1 MMGGG
6 MMGRNDCDE
15 PIVLATVN
23 YEASGQSLSI
33 PSKLTSITPLPE
45 PQTVRSFELNY
56 GMHPAVGM
64 AFLINGEPYSSDR
77 LDTQVQHF
85 QSIGNYK
92 AWNSA
97 LCSIFAITF

>member
-1 MMGGG
+1 
-6 MMGRNDCDE
+6 
-15 PIVLATVN
+15 
-23 YEASGQSLSI
+23 
-33 PSKLTSITPLPE
+33 
-45 PQTVRSFELNY
+45 
-56 GMHPAVGM
+56 MHPAVGM

-97 LCSIFAITF
+97 LCSIFAITCSIRTLLIIIALIM